1 MSNPKRYYWM
11 KLKDTFMT
19 SDTIDYFM
27 SQPDGAN
34 YVVLYQMLCLKTI
47 NTGGRLSRQ
56 IGELIIPYD
65 IEKIQRDCKWFS
77 IDTVRVALKLFQA
90 VGLIYEDVDGVLVL
104 ADHKSLVGSE
114 TTYALQKRNQ
124 RELKSQT
131 TPKLGGHSADKSG
144 DNVHP
149 DIRER
154 DKRLEI
160 RDKSIEKEEEE
171 YSPADEPPSPSPE
184 PPAPEKPKRKAKEEP
199 EIIPSY
205 GSLSPR
211 MCIAVDKWLQYKKER
226 REQYKPT
233 GQQALISEIEN
244 NVKRYGEEAVIELI
258 NTCMAAN
265 WRGIIFEKLKN
276 QPQTPRGGSGGPS
289 GNIFAEMMH
298 ERGQTI

>member
-114 TTYALQKRNQ
+114 TDAAARMRSSRQNRKALPAESVTRGEQTRNIV
-124 RELKSQT
+124 T
-131 TPKLGGHSADKSG
+131 
-144 DNVHP
+144 P

-160 RDKSIEKEEEE
+160 RDKSIEKEEEN
-171 YSPADEPPSPSPE
+171 SPADEPPSPSPD
-184 PPAPEKPKRKAKEEP
+184 PPAPEKSKRKAKEEP
-199 EIIPSY
+199 EIIPNY

-233 GQQALISEIEN
+233 GLQALVSEIEN
-244 NVKRYGEEAVIELI
+244 NVKRHGEEAVIDLI

-276 QPQTPRGGSGGPS
+276 QPQTPRGGSGGQS
-289 GNIFAEMMH
+289 GNVFADMLN